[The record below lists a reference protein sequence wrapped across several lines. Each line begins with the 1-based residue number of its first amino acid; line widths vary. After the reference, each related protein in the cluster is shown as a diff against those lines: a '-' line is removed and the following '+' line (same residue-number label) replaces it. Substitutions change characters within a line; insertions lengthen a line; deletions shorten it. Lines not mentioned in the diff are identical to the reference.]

1 MLKLLCMKQKNID
14 KKHKLVCM
22 PEDLN
27 EDIYHTRV
35 LDIKLN
41 YKKIYK
47 KPNVFTRA
55 FKYIAQKCIA
65 LPLLYLYDKI
75 YLGVKVKGKK
85 NLRGLKG
92 GAITISNHVHYVDWS
107 VCPVFLSKQ
116 KSVVVVTLKDNF
128 KIPTV
133 RHLCKLYGCL
143 PLAET
148 PSDWVLFYKCIKR
161 SLDEGKIV
169 HLFPEASLWPYYNK
183 LRPFKRGSFYFAV
196 KYNVPIIPYL
206 ITFRK
211 PKGIEK
217 LVRRAPRLNIIVGE
231 PLYANASLDSKQQ
244 IEDLSQRA
252 EQAMQ
257 KMLDENPSYEYYRYV
272 SEEEFNRIREERKK

>member
-1 MLKLLCMKQKNID
+1 MKQKNID
-14 KKHKLVCM
+14 KKHKIVCK

-27 EDIYHTRV
+27 EDIYQAKF

-47 KPNVFTRA
+47 KPNAFTRA

-85 NLRGLKG
+85 NLKALNG

-107 VCPVFLSKQ
+107 VGPAFLFKR
-116 KSVVVVTLKDNF
+116 KSVAVITLKDNF
-128 KIPTV
+128 KIPTI

-143 PLAET
+143 PLPEST
-148 PSDWVLFYKCIKR
+148 SDWTLFYKCIKR
-161 SLDEGKIV
+161 LLVEENKIV

-196 KYNVPIIPYL
+196 KYNVPILPYL

-217 LVRRAPRLNIIVGE
+217 LIRRAPRLTIIVGE
-231 PLYANASLDSKQQ
+231 PIYANQELDSKAQ
-244 IEDLSQRA
+244 IDDLCNRA
-252 EQAMQ
+252 HIAMQ
-257 KMLDENPSYEYYRYV
+257 TMLDENPSIEYYKYIN
-272 SEEEFNRIREERKK
+272 EEEFINRTRKK